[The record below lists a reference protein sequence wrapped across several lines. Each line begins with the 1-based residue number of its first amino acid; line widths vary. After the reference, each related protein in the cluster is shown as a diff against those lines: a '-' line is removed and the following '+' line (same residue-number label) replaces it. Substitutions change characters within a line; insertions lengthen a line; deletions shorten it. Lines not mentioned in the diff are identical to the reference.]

1 MRWTLFIV
9 FYIIIDI
16 YAFQAVKTLTNSN
29 WIYFGYLILS
39 LLVLGNFIFQ
49 WSQPS
54 PEGQFAGGRGTSMGL
69 VLSFMIGKLILA
81 LFMFGEDISRF
92 LIAGFQ
98 SLVPPSRS
106 SFSLSSRRL
115 FLSQIALGI
124 AAIPFASLLYGMYQG
139 KYNYKV
145 LKYSLY
151 FEDLPDAF
159 DGYRITQISDI
170 HSGSFDNKKKIEY
183 AVDLI
188 NEQESDTILFTGDL
202 VNNLAVEMDP
212 WISVFSKIEAK
223 DGVFSILGNHDY
235 GDYVSWES
243 DKARFDN
250 VQAVKNVHSK
260 MGWDLLLNEHRFI
273 QKSGQRIAL
282 VGVENWGSGGFK
294 KLGDLDLAG
303 KGLSP
308 EEFKILLSH
317 DPSYW
322 QEKIKSDPN
331 NYQLTLSGHTH
342 GMQFG
347 IEIPGWFKWSPIQY
361 RYENWAGIYEEFGR
375 YINVNRGFGYL
386 AYPGRVGIWPEI
398 SVIEL
403 RKGTKPA

>member
-9 FYIIIDI
+9 FYIIVDI

-29 WIYFGYLILS
+29 WIYFAYLLLS
-39 LLVLGNFIFQ
+39 LLILGNFIFQ

-69 VLSFMIGKLILA
+69 VLSFMIGKLILT

-92 LIAGFQ
+92 LIAGYQ
-98 SLVPPSRS
+98 SMVPPSRS
-106 SFSLSSRRL
+106 AFNLSSRRL

-183 AVDLI
+183 AVGLI
-188 NEQESDTILFTGDL
+188 NEQESDTVLFTGDL
-202 VNNLAVEMDP
+202 VNNLAEEMDP

-235 GDYVSWES
+235 GDYVAWKS

-273 QKSGQRIAL
+273 QKDGQRIAL

-361 RYENWAGIYEEFGR
+361 RYENWAGIYQEFGR